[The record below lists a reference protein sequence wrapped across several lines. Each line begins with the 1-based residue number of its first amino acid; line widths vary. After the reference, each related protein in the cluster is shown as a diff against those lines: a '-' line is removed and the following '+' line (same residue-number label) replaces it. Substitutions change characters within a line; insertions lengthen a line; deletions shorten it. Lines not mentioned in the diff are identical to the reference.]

1 MPSTKQL
8 RITDPHQVKNRIR
21 EFLGKKINVVLTDNR
36 VIIGELKEVK
46 TSGILLINMRLK
58 KMEYTFDQLAEV
70 YFDELV

>member
-8 RITDPHQVKNRIR
+8 RVTDPLQIKNRIK

-46 TSGILLINMRLK
+46 SSGITLINMRLK
-58 KMEYTFDQLAEV
+58 KMEYSFDQLAEV
-70 YFDELV
+70 YFDGLV

>member
-8 RITDPHQVKNRIR
+8 RVTDPQQIKKRIG

-36 VIIGELKEVK
+36 VIIGELKEVNP
-46 TSGILLINMRLK
+46 SGIVLMNMRLK
-58 KMEYTFDQLAEV
+58 KMEYSFDQLTEV